1 MLIVQKFG
9 GSSLADISGLRRA
22 AEIILNAKK
31 QGIQVVAVVSAMGDS
46 TDELSELA
54 HRINPKP
61 PKREIDALLS
71 TGEQQSAALLSIML
85 CHLGCEARSFSAA
98 QAGIFTDGQHGD
110 ANISIIFPD
119 KILSCLARGHVA
131 VVAGFQGM
139 GNDGSVTTLGRGGS
153 DTSAVALAAA
163 LKAERCEIYKD
174 VDGIFTADPMLVSG
188 AKLLDRID
196 FRDMHALSLC
206 GSQVLHSRSVYTAM
220 KAALPMLVLSSFKKC
235 QGSSVCLLEDSVRP
249 DFAGLTRNRAD
260 HSLSLVG
267 KAVDSDCLEKL
278 CSMLFLEEI
287 DIISADLCENRLS
300 IFVPPEHLNRALQLV
315 HKEIFET
322 EKE

>member
-31 QGIQVVAVVSAMGDS
+31 QGKQVVAVVSAMGDS
-46 TDELSELA
+46 TDDLSELA
-54 HRINPKP
+54 YRICPNP
-61 PKREIDALLS
+61 PKRELDALIS

-85 CHLGCEARSFSAA
+85 CHLGYNARSFTGA
-98 QAGIFTDGQHGD
+98 QAGIFTDGCHGD
-110 ANISIIFPD
+110 ACISTIIPQR
-119 KILSCLARGHVA
+119 ISTCLDAGDVA
-131 VVAGFQGM
+131 VVAGFQGL
-139 GNDGSVTTLGRGGS
+139 GDDGSITTLGRGGS

-163 LKAERCEIYKD
+163 LKAEICQIYKD
-174 VDGIFTADPMLVSG
+174 VDGIYTADPMLVSN
-188 AKLLDRID
+188 AKLLEHID

-220 KAALPMLVLSSFKKC
+220 KESLPILILRSFKKC
-235 QGSSVCLLEDSVRP
+235 QGTAVCMLDDDMRP
-249 DFAGLTRNRAD
+249 DFAGLPRERSK

-267 KAVDSDCLEKL
+267 KAIDIDCLEKICDIL
-278 CSMLFLEEI
+278 SRENIDVLSSEI
-287 DIISADLCENRLS
+287 QDNVLK
-300 IFVPPEHLNRALQLV
+300 IFVEPEYLNSSMKII
-315 HKEIFET
+315 HKEFFEI